1 MMLTLMPKFESFDH
15 IALAYEV
22 DGDGVPVLLLHGF
35 ASDSF
40 INWVR
45 PGIVDALV
53 RAGYKAIAL
62 DQRGHGLSDK
72 PHEPAAYAGDTMI
85 RDAQAMLDH
94 LSISSALVVGFS
106 MGSINTVGLIKADDR
121 VKAAVL
127 GGVGSHTIM
136 VRAEGGN
143 FLADAMTVEDK
154 STITN
159 PIAKS
164 FRDFADLTRADRKAL
179 AALQSASRPP
189 MDDLEAIN
197 VPVLVLGSDNDPL
210 AGDVQALADKIPG
223 AKAAT
228 VGGTHLNVVNN
239 PAFHQH
245 IVDFLNENRSLVE
258 GGEG

>member
-1 MMLTLMPKFESFDH
+1 MMLTLMPRFESFDQV
-15 IALAYEV
+15 ALAYEV
-22 DGDGVPVLLLHGF
+22 DGDGEPVLLLHGF

-45 PGIVDALV
+45 PGVIDALV
-53 RAGYKAIAL
+53 RNGYRAIAL

-72 PHEPAAYAGDTMI
+72 PHDPEAYAGEVMVH
-85 RDAQAMLDH
+85 DAQAVLDH
-94 LSISSALVVGFS
+94 LSVERALVVGFS

-136 VRAEGGN
+136 VRSEGGN
-143 FLADAMTVEDK
+143 FLADAMTAEDK

-164 FRDFADLTRADRKAL
+164 FRDFADLTRADRQAL
-179 AALQSASRPP
+179 AALQSASRTA
-189 MDDLEAIN
+189 MDDLGAIN
-197 VPVLVLGSDNDPL
+197 IPVLVLGAENDPL
-210 AGDVQALADKIPG
+210 AGDAQTLADKIPG

-228 VGGTHLNVVNN
+228 VPGTHLNVVNN
-239 PAFHQH
+239 PAFHQN
-245 IVDFLNENRSLVE
+245 IVEFLNEHRALVE
-258 GGEG
+258 TRP

>member
-1 MMLTLMPKFESFDH
+1 MMLTLMPRFESFDQ
-15 IALAYEV
+15 IALAYEI

-45 PGIVDALV
+45 PGVVDALV

-72 PHEPAAYAGDTMI
+72 PHEPQRYAGDTMV
-85 RDAQAMLDH
+85 RDAQALLDH
-94 LSISSALVVGFS
+94 LSIPTVFVVGFS
-106 MGSINTVGLIKADDR
+106 MGSINTVGLIKADNR

-136 VRAEGGN
+136 ARAEGGN
-143 FLADAMTVEDK
+143 FLADAMTAEDK

-179 AALQSASRPP
+179 AALQSASRTP
-189 MDDLEAIN
+189 MNDDLESVT
-197 VPVLVLGSDNDPL
+197 VPVLVLGAENDPL
-210 AGDVQALADKIPG
+210 AGDAQVLADKIPG

-245 IVDFLNENRSLVE
+245 IVDFLNEHRALVE
-258 GGEG
+258 ATP